1 MAEGRDQSEDRPA
14 PKFAVVYIDGEQSPR
29 WADQPW
35 KVFDLRINPGMRG
48 ISGRISFFTA
58 KDAVA
63 FALACERNPSPHPF
77 F

>member
-29 WADQPW
+29 WAAQPW

-48 ISGRISFFTA
+48 IAGRASFFTGEA
-58 KDAVA
+58 AVRC
-63 FALACERNPSPHPF
+63 ALRAELDPSSF
-77 F
+77 L